1 MRSETPQLEQFRL
14 EFKDS
19 GLVHLVFDAPGRTMN
34 VFSNAA
40 IHELGVFGR
49 WLAQSDVCGVV
60 LRSGKET
67 AFCAGADL
75 IELGVAYD
83 MIMQTPPHARFNAA
97 FDHFFRLSLAIRALE
112 KSGKPVAAAIAG
124 LALGGG
130 CELALGAHYRVLVD
144 DARAALG
151 LPESLVGLL
160 PGAGGTQRLPR
171 LIGIEAALP
180 ILLEGARL
188 SGEAAL
194 KAGLVDQLVP
204 AGEEVA
210 AAEAW
215 LLTARTPIQPWDRVD
230 WRAPSPPDVSRALSA
245 VRKDVLART
254 LGHDPAPLAILDCV
268 EFGLVQCFDGAIR
281 SEMAIFS
288 HLIQRAE
295 PRNMIGTLFL
305 GKTEFERL
313 KRKNATPAFVAPVVA
328 AVRAIVEQASDDAEA
343 LAAAGF
349 VNAARS
355 RVAPVRDRAAP
366 GYWIDS
372 AGDDPRR
379 AEAFA
384 VLDRIAEAVA
394 PWAAGHTSAEL
405 QVADYAIVSETG
417 YPAYLGGPFA
427 FAASRAER
435 QPWQP

>member
-1 MRSETPQLEQFRL
+1 MSLETPKLEQFRL
-14 EFKDS
+14 EIRDN
-19 GLVHLVFDAPGRTMN
+19 GLVHLIFDAPGRTMN

-40 IHELGVFGR
+40 IHELGAFGR
-49 WLAQSDVCGVV
+49 WLSQSDARGVV
-60 LRSGKET
+60 IRSGKDT

-75 IELGVAYD
+75 TELGVAYD
-83 MIMQTPPHARFNAA
+83 MIMQTPPNARFNAA

-112 KSGKPVAAAIAG
+112 TSGKPVAAAIAG

-130 CELALGAHYRVLVD
+130 CELALCAHYRVLVD
-144 DARAALG
+144 DPRAALG

-171 LIGIEAALP
+171 LIGVEAALP

-194 KAGLVDQLVP
+194 KAGLVDQLVKP
-204 AGEEVA
+204 GEEVA

-215 LLTARTPIQPWDRVD
+215 LLTAKTPIQPWDRLD
-230 WRAPSPPDVSRALSA
+230 WRAPSPPDVSGALSA
-245 VRKDVLART
+245 MRKDVLART

-268 EFGLVQCFDGAIR
+268 EFGLAQCFDGAIR

-295 PRNMIGTLFL
+295 PRNMIRTLFL

-313 KRKNATPAFVAPVVA
+313 KRKNAVPAFVAQVLA
-328 AVRAIVEQASDDAEA
+328 AVRTIVAQTGDEAEA

-355 RVAPVRDRAAP
+355 RIAPVRDRAAP

-372 AGDDPRR
+372 AVEDPRR
-379 AEAFA
+379 AKALA
-384 VLDRIAEAVA
+384 VLDRIAEAAA
-394 PWAAGHTSAEL
+394 PWAAGRTPAEL

-427 FAASRAER
+427 FAASRVKER
-435 QPWQP
+435 QSQP